1 MYWILAPMFLMN
13 THPAKI
19 LGGCSNLL
27 NFSTTMLMTDYI
39 QIKNK
44 PSFCLLIFKSLDI

>member
-27 NFSTTMLMTDYI
+27 MTDYI